1 MMVIVVVLAWTGSG
15 LMPDCAEIDIFADLR
30 SGWRPACAQPIRNV
44 VINVDVPIDAE
55 TAFRLLSA
63 HARSETTAMMQVDS
77 ISQRGTRPAVRTM
90 MVVGR
95 DPDERILE
103 AVTEGGG
110 YDVVV
115 VEPTATAYSRIKRLT
130 PSIVVLTMD
139 FNDVEAC
146 HLLSML
152 KLDRETSQIPL
163 FTCLLEPVAA
173 QSNV

>member
-1 MMVIVVVLAWTGSG
+1 
-15 LMPDCAEIDIFADLR
+15 
-30 SGWRPACAQPIRNV
+30 
-44 VINVDVPIDAE
+44 
-55 TAFRLLSA
+55 
-63 HARSETTAMMQVDS
+63 MMQVDS
-77 ISQRGTRPAVRTM
+77 VSQRAPRPAVRTM
-90 MVVGR
+90 MIVGR

-103 AVTEGGG
+103 AVTDGGG

-152 KLDRETSQIPL
+152 KLDHETSQIPL
-163 FTCLLEPVAA
+163 FTCLLEPVPAH
-173 QSNV
+173 SNV

>member
-1 MMVIVVVLAWTGSG
+1 
-15 LMPDCAEIDIFADLR
+15 
-30 SGWRPACAQPIRNV
+30 

-77 ISQRGTRPAVRTM
+77 VSQRAKRPAVRTM
-90 MVVGR
+90 MIVGR

-115 VEPTATAYSRIKRLT
+115 VEPTASAYSRIKRLS
-130 PSIVVLTMD
+130 PSVVVLTMD

-146 HLLSML
+146 NLLSML
-152 KLDRETSQIPL
+152 KLDRETSNIPL
-163 FTCLLEPVAA
+163 FTCLLEPVAPH
-173 QSNV
+173 SNV

>member
-1 MMVIVVVLAWTGSG
+1 
-15 LMPDCAEIDIFADLR
+15 
-30 SGWRPACAQPIRNV
+30 
-44 VINVDVPIDAE
+44 
-55 TAFRLLSA
+55 
-63 HARSETTAMMQVDS
+63 MMQVDT
-77 ISQRGTRPAVRTM
+77 ISQRAKRPAVRTM

-103 AVTEGGG
+103 AVTDGGG
-110 YDVVV
+110 YDIVV

-130 PSIVVLTMD
+130 PSVVVLTMD

-146 HLLSML
+146 QLLSML

-173 QSNV
+173 HPHV